1 MPMEKAL
8 SLLEGRRH
16 KVGHDAATQPGLMP
30 LCEALEVHQ
39 QRTHQKDVVR
49 EHTHELVWAGVSQ
62 GTRPKRSTE
71 SLGWVRL

>member
-39 QRTHQKDVVR
+39 QRTHQKDVERGCTLGSIWAEVR
-49 EHTHELVWAGVSQ
+49 QS
-62 GTRPKRSTE
+62 TRPT
-71 SLGWVRL
+71 G